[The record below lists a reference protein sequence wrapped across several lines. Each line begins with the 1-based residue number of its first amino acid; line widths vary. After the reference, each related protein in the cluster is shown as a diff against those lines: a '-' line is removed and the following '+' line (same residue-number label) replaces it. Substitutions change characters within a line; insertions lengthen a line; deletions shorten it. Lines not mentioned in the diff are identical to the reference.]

1 MTALLL
7 SLAILLVAIVNLW
20 IIRRTKAMRK
30 RQPYVAPTPLDAPIT
45 LGEAARYCE
54 GDTILCRP
62 HYLHYALTQAYE
74 VEDDQLGLFV
84 GYAKADPQHDA
95 TILVQSSDGQ
105 IRGLIASQPQLYEQ
119 LIASR
124 RATCYGLVRKANDD
138 YRGEVCIRIR

>member
-7 SLAILLVAIVNLW
+7 TLAILLVAIVNLW

-54 GDTILCRP
+54 GDTILCKP
-62 HYLHYALTQAYE
+62 QFLHYALT
-74 VEDDQLGLFV
+74 
-84 GYAKADPQHDA
+84 KADPQHDA

>member
-1 MTALLL
+1 MPP
-7 SLAILLVAIVNLW
+7 
-20 IIRRTKAMRK
+20 R
-30 RQPYVAPTPLDAPIT
+30 

-54 GDTILCRP
+54 GDTILCKP
-62 HYLHYALTQAYE
+62 HYLHYALSQAYE

-138 YRGEVCIRIR
+138 YCGEVCIRIR